1 MTQPTL
7 KSGFDRPN
15 CGTGPAPADRQG
27 GRPGMQVRRKPFL
40 EQVFD

>member
-27 GRPGMQVRRKPFL
+27 RPGLQVRRKPFL